1 MALMLEITNSWVYG
15 LRTENFIFQF
25 FLAGSTQT
33 FEPSA
38 LEKGITKL
46 LISKSQLSV
55 FLKKDS

>member
-1 MALMLEITNSWVYG
+1 MALMVEITNSWVYG

-46 LISKSQLSV
+46 LILIGQ
-55 FLKKDS
+55 